1 MRKEGKK
8 VYSDKEYRQRKK
20 TNWWKPFKK
29 QLADLKKKRDKLL
42 GTNSKRR
49 AKNWVFV
56 INNPI
61 EHIEKNLV
69 NNKEG

>member
-49 AKNWVFV
+49 AKNWVFESR
-56 INNPI
+56 IYI
-61 EHIEKNLV
+61 YIYCSM
-69 NNKEG
+69 GS